1 MSKRIPIYDRR
12 RSVEEQIILTPK
24 RVYRRLGLALF
35 VTALSTVVLQLLIG
49 FIAGVLA
56 AQGSDLTAYPGSNL
70 TALPWFSWVVS
81 FVPLYLIGIPLGLLI
96 LRSVPAAPC
105 ETMKLGGKNFFLF
118 LLMCFPMMYGGNLVG
133 TLLSTLLSG
142 GRAENALNRYI
153 FDDSPLKILVI
164 VVLAPILEEFLF
176 RKQLIDRCSRYGEKN
191 AILFSALMFGL
202 FHMNL
207 YQFFYA
213 FGMGLV
219 FAYVYTRTRRL
230 RYSILMHMVI
240 NSMGA
245 VLAPLLLSLVDLD
258 GITQMASGELDPEAL
273 LHLLP
278 ALGAL
283 LGYALVLLGLSVAGL
298 VVLIV
303 KAPKLIF
310 RPSAEELPKGQRFR
324 TIYCNGWVIAFAL
337 FCAAVCGFSLLG

>member
-1 MSKRIPIYDRR
+1 M
-12 RSVEEQIILTPK
+12 EEQIILTPK
-24 RVYRRLGLALF
+24 RVYRRLGLALS
-35 VTALSTVVLQLLIG
+35 VTALSTVGLQLLIG
-49 FIAGVLA
+49 FIAGVRA
-56 AQGSDLTAYPGSNL
+56 TQGSDLTAYP
-70 TALPWFSWVVS
+70 WFSWVAS

-133 TLLSTLLSG
+133 TLLSALLSS
-142 GRAENALNRYI
+142 GRAENALNSYI

-213 FGMGLV
+213 FGLGLV
-219 FAYVYTRTRRL
+219 FAYVYTRTRCL
-230 RYSILMHMVI
+230 RYSILIHMVI
-240 NSMGA
+240 NFMGS
-245 VLAPLLLSLVDLD
+245 VLAPLLLSQVDFEA
-258 GITQMASGELDPEAL
+258 ITQVASGELDPEAML
-273 LHLLP
+273 PLLP
-278 ALGAL
+278 AFGAYM
-283 LGYALVLLGLSVAGL
+283 GYVLILLGLSVAGL

-303 KAPKLIF
+303 KAPKLVY
-310 RPSAEELPKGQRFR
+310 RPSAEELPKGQRFQ
-324 TIYCNGWVIAFAL
+324 TIYCNGWVIVFAL
-337 FCAAVCGFSLLG
+337 FCVAVCGYSLFR